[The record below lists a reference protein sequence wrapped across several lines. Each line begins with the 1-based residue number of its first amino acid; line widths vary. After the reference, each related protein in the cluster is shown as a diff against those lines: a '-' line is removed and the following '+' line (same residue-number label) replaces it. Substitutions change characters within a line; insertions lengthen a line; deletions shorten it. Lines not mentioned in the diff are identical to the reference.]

1 MKLNKNILGFAMAAM
16 ALSSCNM
23 DYNEYTAYDKEYIE
37 RSFAYVGGLMT
48 TIYNDIDSDWGNL
61 SGAML
66 SSATDESEYSHDGN
80 SIEDFYNGNWSAAN
94 PHQTIWS
101 SAYEGITYCNEIIDN
116 WSNLDFEQFK
126 LNLDYD
132 KQMYLYKN
140 YVYEARWARA
150 YFYFTLVRQYG
161 GVPFK
166 THNTTGTEE
175 TSLPR
180 TSADEIFD
188 FIANECDS
196 IKDKIIEDYSADK
209 EHILAKAETGRANKY
224 AVLALK
230 AQAALYHAS
239 PLFSQGKSADEKK
252 ALWAAAVAAHKELI
266 DAAEAKGM
274 GLASDIALLWDTE
287 YYSNAESSKE
297 IIFARRTASANTFE
311 TYNFPVGYSSA
322 QGGNCPTQDLVDAFE
337 CTDGKSIAESDLY
350 DAANPYAN
358 RDARLAKTVVTNG
371 EAWPND
377 LAEYNSEH
385 PVIETYIGGYHSRT
399 GNAAGKSYATTTSY
413 YLKKFCNPNQILK
426 ARSGVAV
433 TTSPHGWLT
442 FRMGGMY
449 LNYAEALYQYFKAS
463 GNANAADASG
473 SVTYKETDGT
483 EKTISIPA
491 SQTAAKMASMTR
503 TRSGMPEFAIGM
515 SNDEFWAKYKNERR
529 VELAFEGHRFYD
541 VRRWM
546 EDGDK
551 FMNIHRMEITKND
564 DGTFTY
570 NKVAVTRGD
579 GQWQTKWNLFPFSQT
594 EIMKSGN
601 AIVQN
606 EGWNK

>member
-48 TIYNDIDSDWGNL
+48 TIYSDIDSDWGNL

-66 SSATDESEYSHDGN
+66 ASATDEAEYSHDGN
-80 SIEDFYNGNWSAAN
+80 AIEDFYNGNWSAAN
-94 PHQTIWS
+94 PHQTIWA
-101 SAYEGITYCNEIIDN
+101 SAYEGITYCNEVIDN
-116 WSNLDFEQFK
+116 WSDMDFDQFK
-126 LNLDYD
+126 LNLDYE

-140 YVYEARWARA
+140 YKYEARWARA
-150 YFYFTLVRQYG
+150 YFYYTLLRQYG
-161 GVPFK
+161 NVPFK
-166 THNTTGTEE
+166 EHNTTGAEE
-175 TSLPR
+175 TALPC
-180 TSADEIFD
+180 TNADEIFA
-188 FIANECDS
+188 FIAKECDD
-196 IKDKIIEDYSADK
+196 IKDEIIEDYSADK

-239 PLFSQGKSADEKK
+239 PLFTQGKSADEKK
-252 ALWAAAVAAHKELI
+252 ALWAAAVAANKELI
-266 DAAEAKGM
+266 DAAEANGY
-274 GLASDIALLWDTE
+274 GLASDIATLWDKE
-287 YYSNAESSKE
+287 YYSNTESSKE

-311 TYNFPVGYSSA
+311 GYNFPVGYSSG

-337 CTDGKSIAESDLY
+337 CTDGKSIAESSLY

-358 RDARLAKTVVTNG
+358 RDPRLAKTVVLNG

-377 LAEYNSEH
+377 LAAYNSEH
-385 PVIETYIGGYHSRT
+385 PVIETYVGGYHSRT
-399 GNAAGKSYATTTSY
+399 GNAAGRSYATTTGY
-413 YLKKFCNPNQILK
+413 YLKKFCNADQILR

-433 TTSPHGWLT
+433 TTSAHGWLT

-449 LNYAEALYQYFKAS
+449 LNYAEALYQYFKAC

-473 SVTYKETDGT
+473 SVVYKDSEGNDQTITVPGT
-483 EKTISIPA
+483 
-491 SQTAAKMASMTR
+491 QTAANMASKTRFRSAMPAFKTGMTN
-503 TRSGMPEFAIGM
+503 E
-515 SNDEFWAKYKNERR
+515 EFWAKYKNERR

-570 NKVAVTRGD
+570 KKVAVVRGD
-579 GQWQTKWNLFPFSQT
+579 GRWQSKWNLFPFSQT

-606 EGWNK
+606 EGW

>member
-1 MKLNKNILGFAMAAM
+1 MNLNKNILGFAMAAM

-48 TIYNDIDSDWGNL
+48 MIYNDIDSDWGNL

-66 SSATDESEYSHDGN
+66 ASATDESEYSHDGN

-101 SAYEGITYCNEIIDN
+101 SAYEGITYCNEVIDK
-116 WSNLDFEQFK
+116 WSDLDFQQFK
-126 LNLDYD
+126 LNLDYE
-132 KQMYLYKN
+132 KQMYLYENYKN
-140 YVYEARWARA
+140 EARWARA
-150 YFYFTLVRQYG
+150 YFYYTLLRQYG

-166 THNTTGTEE
+166 IHNTTGTEE
-175 TSLPR
+175 TALPR
-180 TSADEIFD
+180 TSADEIFA
-188 FIANECDS
+188 FIANECDD
-196 IKDKIIEDYSADK
+196 IKDEIIEDYSSDK
-209 EHILAKAETGRANKY
+209 ELILAKAETGRANKY

-239 PLFSQGKSADEKK
+239 PLFTQGKTADEKK
-252 ALWAAAVAAHKELI
+252 NLWAAAVAANKEFI
-266 DAAEAKGM
+266 DAAEAKGY
-274 GLASDIALLWDTE
+274 GLASTIEKLWDKE

-311 TYNFPVGYSSA
+311 GYNFPVGYSSG

-337 CTDGKSIAESDLY
+337 CTDGKDIAESKFY
-350 DAANPYAN
+350 DPANPYNN
-358 RDARLAKTVVTNG
+358 RDARLAKTIVLNG
-371 EAWPND
+371 DAWPND
-377 LAEYNSEH
+377 LAAYSSEH
-385 PVIETYIGGYHSRT
+385 PVIETYTGGYHSRT
-399 GNAAGKSYATTTSY
+399 GNAAGKSYATPTGY
-413 YLKKFCNPNQILK
+413 YLKKFCNPDQILR

-449 LNYAEALYQYFKAS
+449 LNYAEALYQYFKAC
-463 GNANAADASG
+463 GNANAADATG
-473 SVTYKETDGT
+473 NVVYKDSQGN
-483 EKTISIPA
+483 EKTVAVTTS
-491 SQTAAKMASMTR
+491 AAKMASKTR
-503 TRSGMPEFAIGM
+503 TRSAMPAFESGMT
-515 SNDEFWAKYKNERR
+515 NDEFWTKYKNERR

-551 FMNIHRMEITKND
+551 FMNIHRMEITKNE
-564 DGTFTY
+564 DGSFTY
-570 NKVAVTRGD
+570 KKVAVTRGD
-579 GQWQTKWNLFPFSQT
+579 GRWQTKWNLFPFSQT

-606 EGWNK
+606 EGW

>member
-1 MKLNKNILGFAMAAM
+1 MAAV
-16 ALSSCNM
+16 ALSACNM

-126 LNLDYD
+126 LNLDYE

-175 TSLPR
+175 TALPR

-239 PLFSQGKSADEKK
+239 PLFTKGKSADEKK

-311 TYNFPVGYSSA
+311 PA
-322 QGGNCPTQDLVDAFE
+322 
-337 CTDGKSIAESDLY
+337 KSIAFKRFDCITLLT
-350 DAANPYAN
+350 
-358 RDARLAKTVVTNG
+358 R
-371 EAWPND
+371 
-377 LAEYNSEH
+377 
-385 PVIETYIGGYHSRT
+385 
-399 GNAAGKSYATTTSY
+399 KS
-413 YLKKFCNPNQILK
+413 
-426 ARSGVAV
+426 SG
-433 TTSPHGWLT
+433 
-442 FRMGGMY
+442 
-449 LNYAEALYQYFKAS
+449 
-463 GNANAADASG
+463 
-473 SVTYKETDGT
+473 
-483 EKTISIPA
+483 I
-491 SQTAAKMASMTR
+491 
-503 TRSGMPEFAIGM
+503 
-515 SNDEFWAKYKNERR
+515 
-529 VELAFEGHRFYD
+529 
-541 VRRWM
+541 
-546 EDGDK
+546 
-551 FMNIHRMEITKND
+551 
-564 DGTFTY
+564 
-570 NKVAVTRGD
+570 
-579 GQWQTKWNLFPFSQT
+579 
-594 EIMKSGN
+594 
-601 AIVQN
+601 
-606 EGWNK
+606 